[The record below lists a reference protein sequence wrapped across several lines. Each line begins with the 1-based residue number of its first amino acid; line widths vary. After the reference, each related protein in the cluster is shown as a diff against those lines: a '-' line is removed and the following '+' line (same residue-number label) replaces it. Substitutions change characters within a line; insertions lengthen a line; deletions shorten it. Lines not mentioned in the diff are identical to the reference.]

1 MLLFRKE
8 GISYMA
14 KSTDLAKMFDKD
26 NIQNAFKEALQE
38 TADSMVDE
46 ITEQAIRAI
55 QEEAVVFLEARKDE
69 LIKGLQAEIDAT
81 DNYHIKMRNRIYI
94 FLLLASTGFLTQLEK
109 RFSEK
114 IRAQKDK

>member
-69 LIKGLQAEIDAT
+69 LIKDLQAEIDAT
-81 DNYHIKMRNRIYI
+81 DNYHI
-94 FLLLASTGFLTQLEK
+94 
-109 RFSEK
+109 
-114 IRAQKDK
+114 